1 MQKAAIDFKN
11 IISVLVILAVMSV
24 LNDHG
29 YLQGP
34 KNAALALLSPVTS
47 RFQSSSDAVND
58 FLRTVREIDSLK
70 DDNERLEE
78 ANAALRLEL
87 TGLQEAGRTNA
98 ELRKQLGF
106 KTASCAQG
114 VCMDFLPGNVISRG
128 LDDFGRYI
136 LIDQGLAEGARMGQA
151 VTAGGGIL
159 LGKITEANEHFSKV
173 VLLTSPDSSINCIAQ
188 TTRANGLLRGKFG
201 TGARLE
207 MIDQNETLTEGD
219 LIITSGLEAGIPKGL
234 ILGRIAAIEQSPNS
248 VFKSADVE
256 LAADFNHIETV
267 FLVK

>member
-1 MQKAAIDFKN
+1 MQKAAIDSKN
-11 IISVLVILAVMSV
+11 IISVLVVLAVLSV

-34 KNAALALLSPVTS
+34 KNTALALLSPVTS
-47 RFQSSSDAVND
+47 RFQSSSDAVGD
-58 FLRTVREIDSLK
+58 FLRTVREINSLK

-78 ANAALRLEL
+78 ANAALQFEL

-106 KTASCAQG
+106 KTTSCAEG
-114 VCMDFLPGNVISRG
+114 MCMDFLPGAVVSRG
-128 LDDFGRYI
+128 LDDYGRYI
-136 LIDQGLAEGARMGQA
+136 LIDQGQAEGARAGQA

-159 LGKITEANEHFSKV
+159 LGKITEAAEHFSKV
-173 VLLTSPDSSINCIAQ
+173 VLLTSPDSSVNSIAQ

-248 VFKSADVE
+248 VFKSADAE